1 MKLRLVFGTL
11 CLSVGLVAAAF
22 TNGSI
27 ASASQ
32 SALRAQ
38 ATGTPITIGTEGDG
52 LSPGKDDRP
61 QTWGEAA
68 AVAYINAHGGLHG
81 HKILIKN
88 CYNNV
93 TPSGATNCDDAM
105 AQAKVA
111 AVDVGVSGEADAIT
125 AGLQKTGIP
134 LVFDQAGS
142 PPELSD
148 PNVYMLADP
157 IGQLFSLPGP
167 YLKQH
172 GVKQI
177 SYVVVNI
184 PGALAPTQGLGPSGM
199 KAKGVTADVVAIAPG
214 TPDQTPQISA
224 ELSKGSKGFIVIGD
238 PPFCSGTVKAMH
250 SLGFTG
256 PVLLDAQC
264 LGPTTAKASGPGGL
278 KGTILLTDIDATKSG
293 SDAKTFY
300 AAMQKYE
307 PSAPAGLLA
316 ATGYQSMM
324 TLLNR
329 LNSDKTLT
337 TITPAAIAN
346 ALKTAPPTAL
356 VLGHGIKVTCD
367 GTAETIGPNIC
378 SKGTIF
384 QTLGQNGDVVKSVS
398 LSG

>member
-1 MKLRLVFGTL
+1 MKLRLVLGTL
-11 CLSVGLVAAAF
+11 CMSVSLVAAAF
-22 TNGSI
+22 TNSSV

-32 SALRAQ
+32 SALRTQ
-38 ATGTPITIGTEGDG
+38 ATGSPITIGTEGDG
-52 LSPGKDDRP
+52 LSPGRDDRP

-68 AVAYINAHGGLHG
+68 AIDYVNAHGGLHG
-81 HKILIKN
+81 HKIVVKN
-88 CYNNV
+88 CWNID
-93 TPSGATNCDDAM
+93 TPSGASNCDDQM
-105 AQAKVA
+105 VQAKVA
-111 AVDVGVSGEADAIT
+111 AVDVGVSAEADAIT

-167 YLKQH
+167 YFVKH
-172 GVKQI
+172 GIKQI
-177 SYVVVNI
+177 SYVAI
-184 PGALAPTQGLGPSGM
+184 DLPGALAPTQGLGPSGM

-238 PPFCSGTVKAMH
+238 PPFCAATVKATN

-264 LGPTTAKASGPGGL
+264 LGPTTAKASGPNGL
-278 KGTILLTDIDATKSG
+278 KGTVLLTDIDASKHDP
-293 SDAKTFY
+293 DAATFA
-300 AAMQKYE
+300 AAMKKYE
-307 PSAPAGLLA
+307 PSAPVGLLA
-316 ATGYQSMM
+316 ADGWQSMM
-324 TLLNR
+324 TLLDR
-329 LNSDKTLT
+329 LNADKSLT
-337 TITPAAIAN
+337 PITPATIAT
-346 ALKTAPPTAL
+346 ALKTPQITPL
-356 VLGHGIKVTCD
+356 VMGDGIKVHCD
-367 GTAETIGPNIC
+367 GTAEAIGPNIC

-384 QTLGQNGDVVKSVS
+384 QTLGQSGNVIKSES